1 MEQAS
6 GAVRRVPWR
15 RAAGSPRMTSVDT
28 PLRVPVHVHLDV
40 PTHLPRGV
48 VDFLPGTVVAAL
60 AAVLFALGSVL
71 QHEACEAA
79 AADGGGVRFRVMV
92 RRRTWLVGQL
102 STVTGSG
109 IQVAALA
116 LAPVSIVQPVLS
128 AGLVVA
134 LGVRSARTRCW
145 PTRTELFGALL
156 TAGGLAV
163 FLVAARPAPGVPE
176 RLPHPAA
183 VLAAVVLGI
192 AVVVA
197 ASRTRR
203 GPSASLVCGVTAG
216 VAAGIAA
223 VLIAAALKILSQYG
237 LVAALGSPALW
248 AAVVMA
254 VCAQVGAQQA
264 YSRGAL
270 TWSLPALTVF
280 DPLAAVPAARWLLGE
295 RLEPGHAGV
304 WVPAG
309 AVAALGIVFL
319 ARAGEG
325 CRHPIGRAAARQS
338 SPDAIAG

>member
-1 MEQAS
+1 
-6 GAVRRVPWR
+6 
-15 RAAGSPRMTSVDT
+15 MTLVLTS
-28 PLRVPVHVHLDV
+28 LRVPVHVPLHV

-48 VDFLPGTVVAAL
+48 LDFLPGTVLAAL

-71 QHEACEAA
+71 QHQACEAA
-79 AADGGGVRFRVMV
+79 AADGGGVRFAVMV

-109 IQVAALA
+109 VQVAALA
-116 LAPVSIVQPVLS
+116 LAPVSIVQPLLS
-128 AGLVVA
+128 ASLVVA
-134 LGVRSARTRCW
+134 LGVRTARARCW
-145 PTRTELFGALL
+145 PTRTEVVGALL

-183 VLAAVVLGI
+183 VLSAVVLGV
-192 AVVVA
+192 AVVAA

-203 GPSASLVCGVTAG
+203 GPSAALACGVTAG

-223 VLIAAALKILSQYG
+223 VLIAAALKTLSERG

-248 AAVVMA
+248 AALVMA

-270 TWSLPALTVF
+270 TWSLPALTVL
-280 DPLAAVPAARWLLGE
+280 DPLSAVPAARVLLGE
-295 RLEPGHAGV
+295 RLAPGHAGV

-309 AVAALGIVFL
+309 VVAALGIVFL
-319 ARAGEG
+319 ARAGQG
-325 CRHPIGRAAARQS
+325 CRHPIGRSYTPQL
-338 SPDAIAG
+338 SPDTVAG